1 MVKIFQREQRS
12 LFGEILDWML
22 TPLLLLWPVS
32 LALTWLVAQ
41 GIANKPF
48 DRALEYNAQALAQL
62 VTVHRGQAQFNLP
75 QPASELLRADDSD
88 SVYYQVIGPRGE
100 FLAGEQAL
108 PLPPAQLQT
117 VTGEVHLR
125 DAELRGIA
133 IRMAS
138 IWVRIPGRDAPHALV
153 QVAETREKRS
163 VLATEIIKGV
173 MLPQFLIL
181 PLAVLLVWLALAR
194 GIKPLHQ
201 LEARIRARSPS
212 DLSPLDHHSV
222 PLEVV
227 PLVASVN
234 DLLVRLNDSMSTQK
248 RFLADAAHQLKTP
261 LAGLRMQADL
271 AQREGTSTVELKRSL
286 EQIGRASIRATHTVN
301 QLLALARAESS
312 GTQKALLPCDMAS
325 LTIDVVLDLVPM
337 ALDRHIDLGYEGAQ
351 PGEPGVWVDGN
362 PTLLAELVRNLVGNA
377 MNYTPSSSAQPGVVT
392 ARVLADPFGQVL
404 VVQVEDSGPGVA
416 LAEREL
422 IFQPFYRTLGTG
434 ADGSGLGLPIV
445 MEIARQHGAEVSV
458 DDAHPGQTPPGACF
472 TVRLP
477 ARPEEGHRS
486 GTGRRAGRLSG
497 QDTGTER

>member
-22 TPLLLLWPVS
+22 TPLLLLWPIS

-88 SVYYQVIGPRGE
+88 SVYYQVIGPHGE
-100 FLAGEQAL
+100 FLAGERAL
-108 PLPPAQLQT
+108 PPPPEGVQP

-201 LEARIRARSPS
+201 LEARIRARSPN
-212 DLSPLDHHSV
+212 DLSPLDHHTV

-271 AQREGTSTVELKRSL
+271 AQREGNSTQELKRSL
-286 EQIGRASIRATHTVN
+286 EQIGHASIRATHTVN
-301 QLLALARAESS
+301 QLLALARAEAS

-351 PGEPGVWVDGN
+351 PGEPGVWLDGN
-362 PTLLAELVRNLVGNA
+362 PTLLAELVRNLVNNA

-392 ARVLADPFGQVL
+392 ARVLADPFGRVL
-404 VVQVEDSGPGVA
+404 LVQVEDSGPGVA

-422 IFQPFYRTLGTG
+422 IFRPFYRTLGTG

-445 MEIARQHGAEVSV
+445 MEIARQHGAEVTV
-458 DDAHPGQTPPGACF
+458 DDAHLGQTPPGACF

-477 ARPEEGHRS
+477 SRADGGQPHSPEGAARQGADH
-486 GTGRRAGRLSG
+486 GR
-497 QDTGTER
+497 